1 MKFQRIA
8 CFMGHVETVTK
19 ACPTTFQRV
28 EQYPW
33 PCPCVSG
40 KVPNKRQRQISVR
53 AEPERPYRYDC
64 SGKKK
69 EEAEGNATH
78 RPNLTTIF
86 SCTRHIKSAR
96 DVLFGQFCLRFRL
109 LASTR
114 HFQSKNGDAS
124 ASPTCLVPLCS
135 PQKYTDP
142 IAPRCVTQS
151 PPAELPKIQISRLS
165 RRTLVAA
172 QEITTQIRPW
182 PGRIRPDPATINC
195 T

>member
-1 MKFQRIA
+1 MSL
-8 CFMGHVETVTK
+8 CFGQSAKQASATNFSESR
-19 ACPTTFQRV
+19 AGAA
-28 EQYPW
+28 
-33 PCPCVSG
+33 VSIRLL
-40 KVPNKRQRQISVR
+40 RQK
-53 AEPERPYRYDC
+53 
-64 SGKKK
+64 KKK

-114 HFQSKNGDAS
+114 HFQSENGDAS

-151 PPAELPKIQISRLS
+151 PPSRAPKDSNKQIKSTYFGGCPRNNHS
-165 RRTLVAA
+165 NQAVART
-172 QEITTQIRPW
+172 
-182 PGRIRPDPATINC
+182 DPAGSC
-195 T
+195 HY

>member
-1 MKFQRIA
+1 MSDHIPARRTVSLA
-8 CFMGHVETVTK
+8 VSLCFGQSAKQASATNFSESR
-19 ACPTTFQRV
+19 AGAA
-28 EQYPW
+28 
-33 PCPCVSG
+33 VSIRLL
-40 KVPNKRQRQISVR
+40 RQK
-53 AEPERPYRYDC
+53 
-64 SGKKK
+64 KKK

-114 HFQSKNGDAS
+114 HFQSENGDAS